1 MEKRQL
7 LISKK
12 IPFLKAAVL
21 LKTSLSLFEL
31 GDEISLKFFDGKIHL
46 GNYEEC
52 SFWEESE
59 ALEVDFAGMRYVLV
73 QTVTNDVNELPISGS
88 FIFSVE
94 FKAPVNNWSFE
105 YWGPYIDCTGV
116 SAYYAAQ
123 LAKLD
128 LKATT
133 VSFRDEET
141 GEWITLENLK
151 EELE

>member
-31 GDEISLKFFDGKIHL
+31 GNEISLKFFDGKIHL

-52 SFWEESE
+52 TLWEESE

-73 QTVTNDVNELPISGS
+73 QTVTKFHFFGRI
-88 FIFSVE
+88 
-94 FKAPVNNWSFE
+94 
-105 YWGPYIDCTGV
+105 
-116 SAYYAAQ
+116 
-123 LAKLD
+123 
-128 LKATT
+128 
-133 VSFRDEET
+133 
-141 GEWITLENLK
+141 
-151 EELE
+151 

>member
-31 GDEISLKFFDGKIHL
+31 GDEISLKF
-46 GNYEEC
+46 
-52 SFWEESE
+52 
-59 ALEVDFAGMRYVLV
+59 
-73 QTVTNDVNELPISGS
+73 S
-88 FIFSVE
+88 FIFFFF

-141 GEWITLENLK
+141 GEWITLENSK

>member
-1 MEKRQL
+1 MEILQL
-7 LISKK
+7 LNER

-21 LKTSLSLFEL
+21 LKSSLSLFEL
-31 GDEISLKFFDGKIHL
+31 GKEISAKFFEDKIYL
-46 GNYEEC
+46 DNYEEC

-59 ALEVDFAGMRYVLV
+59 ALEVDFAGVHYVLV
-73 QTVTNDVNELPISGS
+73 QTVTNDIKEIPIPGL
-88 FIFSVE
+88 FIFSVS
-94 FKAPVNNWSFE
+94 FQPPTSNWTFE
-105 YWGPYIDCTGV
+105 NWGPYIDHTGV

-133 VSFRDEET
+133 VSFHDEET
-141 GEWITLENLK
+141 GEWITLENSK